1 MGEEFSAGDH
11 RIVGV
16 YGTPPQES
24 QPKHPEA
31 YGDSWLS
38 RELVGSLSV
47 LAGCSLPMRLGTSFS
62 GSFFLALGI
71 GNAIRWMR
79 VRRSPSDG
87 PR

>member
-16 YGTPPQES
+16 NGATAPRKPAQAS
-24 QPKHPEA
+24 RGLRRLLAFQGIGWVA
-31 YGDSWLS
+31 VGIGWLFVAN
-38 RELVGSLSV
+38 ETWHVVFGII
-47 LAGCSLPMRLGTSFS
+47 
-62 GSFFLALGI
+62 FLALGI
-71 GNAIRWMR
+71 GNAIGWMR

>member
-24 QPKHPEA
+24 QPKHPGLRRLLA
-31 YGDSWLS
+31 FQGIGWVAVGIGWLFVAN
-38 RELVGSLSV
+38 ETWHVVFGII
-47 LAGCSLPMRLGTSFS
+47 
-62 GSFFLALGI
+62 FLALGI